1 MAKKNQN
8 APVQESITSTG
19 ETEKDLQGENIQNP
33 VEENVQENTKVNEQV
48 NEQVE
53 PKTVELKNLKVNI
66 AFTDKYDDKISYKVN
81 DIIKADSI
89 SDERYDE
96 LLKDERKI
104 VSIVE

>member
-8 APVQESITSTG
+8 EPITSTG
-19 ETEKDLQGENIQNP
+19 ETEKELTGEKVQNTVEDAK
-33 VEENVQENTKVNEQV
+33 VEENTSNEKQEAEVQ
-48 NEQVE
+48 
-53 PKTVELKNLKVNI
+53 LKDLKVNI
-66 AFTDKYDDKISYKVN
+66 AFTDKYDDKIDYKIN

-89 SDERYDE
+89 SKERYEE

>member
-8 APVQESITSTG
+8 APVQEPITSTG
-19 ETEKDLQGENIQNP
+19 EIEKDLQGENMQNP
-33 VEENVQENTKVNEQV
+33 VEEEKVVQQMTSQVQEVK
-48 NEQVE
+48 
-53 PKTVELKNLKVNI
+53 KDLKVNI
-66 AFTDKYDDKISYKVN
+66 AFTDKYNEKISYKIN
-81 DIIKADSI
+81 DLIKADSI